1 MNDSEQNP
9 GTENPDASPTAD
21 PDTEIA
27 KYKDLAL
34 RAAADLDNYRKRA
47 TRDKEEAIRY
57 ANSSLLE
64 KLLPI
69 LDNFELGLE
78 AAKSATE
85 PGAIVQ
91 GMAMVQKQLQDFLRD
106 HGVETIPAEGVVFDP
121 NHHDAVAQEN
131 HIEIPEGHVVRQ
143 LRRGYRLKDR
153 VLRASSVTVSKGPAE

>member
-1 MNDSEQNP
+1 MNESE
-9 GTENPDASPTAD
+9 ENPVPTEAPVEDAS
-21 PDTEIA
+21 TEVA

-47 TRDKEEAIRY
+47 NREKDDAIRY

-78 AAKSATE
+78 AAKTA
-85 PGAIVQ
+85 PDAGAIVQ
-91 GMAMVQKQLQDFLRD
+91 GMSMVQKQLQDFLRD
-106 HGVETIPAEGVVFDP
+106 HGVEAIPSEGAVFDP

-131 HIEIPEGHVVRQ
+131 HPEIPEGHVVRQ